1 MPRWRTALGTL
12 ALFGAVTVLACPG
25 CSDPTPRESR
35 YYAPPSF
42 DVAAA
47 GPARDAS
54 RPAPDVPRR
63 PDLATAP
70 PDVTAPAVD
79 VSPPVPEPR
88 FPVAATPSALP
99 DFAGLYRNVRPT
111 VVSLYTTHKASRR
124 PGAGRGSRGAEP
136 RESLG
141 SGIVLT
147 ADGEV
152 LTNEHVVRDW
162 ARVRARLADGRTY
175 EVTVLGTDPP
185 TDLALLQ
192 LEGLDGPLQPAELGD
207 SDAAQVGD
215 WVAAVGNPLGL
226 ENTMTRGIISAKGRR
241 QLQNDPRSYMEFLQ
255 TDAAINPGSS
265 GGPLFDLD
273 GRVVGINAA
282 LNKEGQ
288 GIAFAIPANMAR
300 EIVLRLRESGVVE
313 RGWLGVI
320 ITPVEGAE
328 EGVRVIDALPGSPA
342 HGAGLVDGDIIRT
355 VEGVPVASPFDLRWR
370 IAMAGVGQR
379 VTLEV
384 RRAGESR
391 LVSVTLGSL
400 GGGRATTRRRP

>member
-1 MPRWRTALGTL
+1 MPEIASERERFLRWMSFQEVDRIPLMDMGVWDETL
-12 ALFGAVTVLACPG
+12 DRWHHEGLPKWVTNLRHLENYLNLDRSFNVNWIPINDKVYPLFE
-25 CSDPTPRESR
+25 R
-35 YYAPPSF
+35 
-42 DVAAA
+42 
-47 GPARDAS
+47 
-54 RPAPDVPRR
+54 
-63 PDLATAP
+63 
-70 PDVTAPAVD
+70 
-79 VSPPVPEPR
+79 
-88 FPVAATPSALP
+88 
-99 DFAGLYRNVRPT
+99 
-111 VVSLYTTHKASRR
+111 
-124 PGAGRGSRGAEP
+124 
-136 RESLG
+136 
-141 SGIVLT
+141 
-147 ADGEV
+147 EV
-152 LTNEHVVRDW
+152 LDETENEHVVRDW

-355 VEGVPVASPFDLRWR
+355 VQGVPVASPFDLRWR